1 MVSMYNCVFH
11 ASWYLLIFMYR
22 HSSTLLPDK
31 LVIFGGR
38 KTAAYLNDLY
48 VLDLGNVNIT
58 I

>member
-1 MVSMYNCVFH
+1 MYNCVFH

-48 VLDLGNVNIT
+48 ILDLGNVNIT